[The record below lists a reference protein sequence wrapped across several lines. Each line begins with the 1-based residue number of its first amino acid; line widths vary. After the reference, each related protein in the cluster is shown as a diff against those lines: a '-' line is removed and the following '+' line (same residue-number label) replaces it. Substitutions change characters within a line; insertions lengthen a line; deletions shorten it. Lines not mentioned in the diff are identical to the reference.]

1 MLEPNRQRNLEVNV
15 MVVKPLLRTLVGI
28 LFLGLLMVPII
39 AAQSG
44 TMETDLEYGAI
55 DWSTGVVRAKGL
67 GIPPKNVDNATQGR
81 AMAKR
86 AARIVAYE
94 RLLEVTQ
101 GIKIDSRTFVKNLM
115 VESEDIS
122 AEVKGIVKG
131 AQVIQ
136 EQENPDGS
144 VEVTVEMNLKKVG
157 QAIPK
162 GEPLPRPNVG
172 KPKGGGEPKLQGTN
186 YTGLVIDA
194 QGLKVRE
201 CLAPKIK
208 MEDGQIV
215 YARDLWPESKVG
227 VVGYVK
233 GIDKASEHAKVK
245 SNPLVVKA
253 IRVDNG
259 SETDLVINE
268 ADAQSIYLEPKNE
281 KLLQEGKVVIAR

>member
-1 MLEPNRQRNLEVNV
+1 MD
-15 MVVKPLLRTLVGI
+15 RTRKQLNINENSLFGRSFFIVLSG
-28 LFLGLLMVPII
+28 LFFLGLTLAPMIG
-39 AAQSG
+39 AQSD
-44 TMETDLEYGAI
+44 TLETDLEFGSI
-55 DWSTGVVRAKGL
+55 DWETGIIRAKGL
-67 GIPPKNVDNATQGR
+67 GVPPDSVDNPTQRR

-86 AARIVAYE
+86 AARIVAYQ

-101 GIKIDSRTFVKNLM
+101 GIKINSRTLVKNLM
-115 VESEDIS
+115 VESEEIA

-131 AQVIQ
+131 AQVVK
-136 EQENPDGS
+136 EQPFTDGS
-144 VEVTVEMNLKKVG
+144 FEVTVEMNLNKIENS
-157 QAIPK
+157 IPNGPK
-162 GEPLPRPNVG
+162 IR
-172 KPKGGGEPKLQGTN
+172 KPEFTPSPSKAAPQDMN
-186 YTGLVIDA
+186 YTGLVINA

-233 GIDKASEHAKVK
+233 GITMAEMHDKVK

-253 IRVDNG
+253 LRVEEG

-281 KLLQEGKVVIAR
+281 KFLQEGKVVIAY